1 MWGNIAVEETVDVRH
16 SGAQLKVTSEQTL
29 TIQKFDKQQ
38 KLSKFLE
45 KKKDILRF
53 LFRF

>member
-29 TIQKFDKQQ
+29 TIQKFDKQ
-38 KLSKFLE
+38 KIISISGK
-45 KKKDILRF
+45 
-53 LFRF
+53 